1 MSHSGRHNAPNSAP
15 KRPVWQCNMAHPAM
29 QYGTQDRENKPVQQC
44 HLRKFRP
51 CHATNVTTGK
61 RASAENPWKTKPPND
76 FQGISVCLDFK
87 KNKATAEASLTST
100 ENKKAAPPNCHATPH
115 RHQPPPVHTAMATR
129 NGSARHTTASER
141 KTHRIF
147 FSIKPF
153 IPTNVILMTTV
164 TTND

>member
-15 KRPVWQCNMAHPAM
+15 KRHVWQCNMAHPAM

-61 RASAENPWKTKPPND
+61 RASAENPWNTKPPND

-87 KNKATAEASLTST
+87 KTRPRRRRRSPQPKTKKQRRRIVTQRRTDTNRHLCIRPWPRATAAPGIQQPRKEKPTEFSFQLNHSSRRTSY
-100 ENKKAAPPNCHATPH
+100 
-115 RHQPPPVHTAMATR
+115 
-129 NGSARHTTASER
+129 S
-141 KTHRIF
+141 
-147 FSIKPF
+147 
-153 IPTNVILMTTV
+153 
-164 TTND
+164 

>member
-51 CHATNVTTGK
+51 RQATNVTTGK
-61 RASAENPWKTKPPND
+61 RASAGNPWNTKPPND

-100 ENKKAAPPNCHATPH
+100 ENKKQRRRIVTQHRTDTNRHLCIRPWPRATAITSIQ
-115 RHQPPPVHTAMATR
+115 QP
-129 NGSARHTTASER
+129 R
-141 KTHRIF
+141 KE
-147 FSIKPF
+147 KPTEF
-153 IPTNVILMTTV
+153 PFQLNHSSRRTSYP
-164 TTND
+164 